1 MIVDKTIEKIRQVIF
16 ENIPLEARITKI
28 EFEGPTIVI
37 YTANPQTLFKENK
50 DEIIKKIVK
59 TIKKRI
65 AIRTDPEIRK
75 NEAEARKII
84 ESIVPPKAEITNI
97 YFDYEKGEVEIEAKQ
112 PGYVIGKD
120 GMLLN
125 MIFLQTYWRAK
136 VLRAPPL
143 PSKTVSEVRQLHR
156 SRASE
161 RKKFLR
167 EVGFRIHRSPIF
179 KLGKVRIVALG
190 GFGEVGRSAI
200 LVQTP
205 ESNVLLD
212 MGIKPSNVLDEYPY
226 LDLSEFDLESLD
238 AVILTHAHLDHIG
251 FVPYLYKYGY
261 RGPIYTTEPTLYLM
275 KLLLEDYIEVN
286 RKEGKLP
293 LYSKKEIAE
302 AMIRTIPLKYE
313 EVTDIAPGIRL
324 TLHNSGH
331 VLGSAIIHLHIGNG
345 LCNIVYTSDFKFGR
359 TRLFDPAIY
368 KFPRVEVLIMESTY
382 GGREDIMPP
391 REETERMFIEIVK
404 KTIERGGRVLVPV
417 LAVGRAQEIM
427 LVLADAIKRNIIP
440 ETPVFIEGM
449 ISEATAIHTAY
460 PEYLARAVR
469 DQVFYE
475 ENPFMGEFFE
485 VVKDPSKRQEIAETD
500 SAIILATSGMLT
512 GGPVMEYL
520 RLLAPDSRNSLIFV
534 SYQVEGTLGRRIMQ
548 GLREIPFHS
557 PEGRIE
563 VLKLNMEV
571 FNVEGFSG
579 HSDRRQLL
587 RYIEKITPKPETI
600 ILNHGERRKIRELAS
615 TIRKRYGIRTL
626 ELSNTD
632 AIAVR

>member
-97 YFDYEKGEVEIEAKQ
+97 YFDHEKGEVEIEAKQ